1 MERRSAKR
9 LLGTGP
15 LSELRKRGPGLFSCS
30 DQYSSKNC
38 TEIEAQIA
46 TNHYWKIRLKHI
58 HAMQFMW
65 KIKKG
70 KNNLTFLC
78 LSSLVSESSTCF
90 HDGKANPWS
99 PCWLPCHLPFL
110 TSSSSRDKMLQ
121 LYSKM
126 PGTERNWSFCTIQ
139 ENGESL

>member
-1 MERRSAKR
+1 
-9 LLGTGP
+9 
-15 LSELRKRGPGLFSCS
+15 
-30 DQYSSKNC
+30 
-38 TEIEAQIA
+38 
-46 TNHYWKIRLKHI
+46 
-58 HAMQFMW
+58 MW

-126 PGTERNWSFCTIQ
+126 PGTERELKLLYGSRKWREFVNEEQDNILDAAFYSDICASVLAELF
-139 ENGESL
+139 N